1 MVFKM
6 LKFLVCFFVGHLSG
20 ASNFHHNIT
29 NQGNAT
35 QQLVPLFVCLFVCW
49 FVFHPLLK
57 AMDAAL

>member
-6 LKFLVCFFVGHLSG
+6 HKFLVCFFVGHLSG

-35 QQLVPLFVCLFVCW
+35 QQLVPLFVCMFCLFVRL
-49 FVFHPLLK
+49 FVSLFFIHY
-57 AMDAAL
+57 

>member
-35 QQLVPLFVCLFVCW
+35 QQLVPLFVCLFFL
-49 FVFHPLLK
+49 FVSLLFIHY
-57 AMDAAL
+57 